1 MPPPGFRRMRLLFLL
16 LLLLAAPARAEDG
29 WKVAVLT
36 YHRFDPGAATAATVV
51 TTPLFT
57 RQMEE
62 IAAAKVPVITLKAL
76 LAGGDLPRRAVVL
89 TADDG
94 YRSVYT
100 QMFPV
105 LKRFGFHATL
115 FVNPPTIG
123 GGTFLTW
130 PQIEEMRASGLVDV
144 QSHTMTHP
152 DFRTARAR
160 RTAEGFAAFAA
171 QELAGARQAL
181 AAHGIESD
189 VLAWPYGIHD
199 PELEE
204 AAARAGYLAAFAL
217 EGRAAVPGSPAFAW
231 PRYQVYETDQPA
243 RFRLI
248 LDGVPRRR

>member
-1 MPPPGFRRMRLLFLL
+1 MRLLFVF
-16 LLLLAAPARAEDG
+16 LLLLAAPARAED
-29 WKVAVLT
+29 WKVAVLA
-36 YHRFDPGAATAATVV
+36 YHRFDPVAATAATVV
-51 TTPLFT
+51 TTPLFV

-62 IAAAKVPVITLKAL
+62 ITAAKVPVITLQAL
-76 LAGGDLPRRAVVL
+76 LAGRDIPRRAVVL

-105 LKRFGFHATL
+105 LRRFGFHATL

-123 GGTFLTW
+123 GAAFLTW

-144 QSHTMTHP
+144 QAHTLTHP
-152 DFRTARAR
+152 DFRVERTR
-160 RTAEGFAAFAA
+160 RTPEAFDAFAA
-171 QELAGARQAL
+171 HELAGTRQAL
-181 AAHGIESD
+181 AAHGID
-189 VLAWPYGIHD
+189 AGVLAWPYGIHD
-199 PELEE
+199 AELEA
-204 AAARAGYLAAFAL
+204 AAARAGYVAAFAL

-248 LDGVPRRR
+248 LDGVARLR